1 MKFNVLY
8 AVINS
13 KSNSNSNI
21 LVDKNLITMKNI
33 LYKILLYIIYFSY
46 CINYLKEY
54 NSCK

>member
-8 AVINS
+8 AVMKS

-33 LYKILLYIIYFSY
+33 LY
-46 CINYLKEY
+46 
-54 NSCK
+54 